1 MIYTQK
7 LIFAST
13 AIALLITIPAFASG
27 EVYIP
32 DHEYVGFYDHDGIY
46 TVIGGVK
53 NNEMYPVIPTIT
65 VNVNDDNNVF
75 SYDYKFSS
83 IMPAQMLPLKIKL
96 PEITSENPV
105 LEPPQISYK
114 QTEYK
119 YEGGYI
125 LYDDSLVLHSD
136 GRMTGMIK
144 NGGDKTF
151 LNFRVY
157 ALIKDQ
163 NEQILDVASS
173 QQFGIMHPGE
183 TLEFEMIPDPKI
195 VNEINSYSCFSFG
208 DESVLPLNAD
218 RNGEQY
224 TFRYESGALFH
235 DGKFS
240 SDTTELK
247 MTSLNSFFGELN
259 ASFEFPQSSM
269 HENFEVYLDGSS
281 YSNDGT
287 TLYKEKVTNLQSLDE
302 MGNWHVYFT
311 VPGFYQGDVIV
322 KGFHEPDG
330 TVEVPEELD
339 ISNMVYVEMTTG
351 QVTNIIAKT
360 TEDSLVISLE
370 TTEDGVLSFTT
381 SDFLIRPFS
390 DGGFF
395 VLVDGEEIDSATY
408 ENKILTIPYTA
419 QTEKIEVYGSYVIP
433 EFGTIA
439 IIVLAVAVVS
449 IIALSRKNSISYS
462 LSNV

>member
-1 MIYTQK
+1 MHK
-7 LIFAST
+7 LFFAST
-13 AIALLITIPAFASG
+13 TIALLIIIPAFASG

-65 VNVNDDNNVF
+65 VNVNDDGNIF
-75 SYDYKFSS
+75 SHDYKFSS
-83 IMPAQMLPLKIKL
+83 IMPAQMLPLKLKL

-119 YEGGYI
+119 YEGGYV
-125 LYDDSLVLHSD
+125 LYDDSLVLHDD
-136 GRMTGMIK
+136 GRMTGTIK

-183 TLEFEMIPDPKI
+183 TLGFEMIPDPRI
-195 VNEINSYSCFSFG
+195 VNEVYSYSCFAFG
-208 DESVLPLNAD
+208 DESILPLNVD
-218 RNGEQY
+218 RNGQQY
-224 TFRYESGALFH
+224 TFRYESGVSFTATE
-235 DGKFS
+235 FS
-240 SDTTELK
+240 SDNTELE
-247 MTSLNSFFGELN
+247 MYSLNSFVGELN
-259 ASFEFPQSSM
+259 ASFEFPQSSI
-269 HENFEVYLDGSS
+269 HEDFEVYLEGSS
-281 YSNDGT
+281 YNNDGT
-287 TLYKEKVTNLQSLDE
+287 IFYKENITNLQSLDE

-311 VPGFYQGDVIV
+311 VPGFYQGDVTI

-330 TVEVPEELD
+330 TVEVPEKLD
-339 ISNMVYVEMTTG
+339 ISNMLSAEMTTG

-360 TEDSLVISLE
+360 AENSLVISLE

-381 SDFLIRPFS
+381 SDFLIRPFN
-390 DGGFF
+390 DGNFF

>member
-65 VNVNDDNNVF
+65 VNVNDDGNVF
-75 SYDYKFSS
+75 SHDYKFSS

-125 LYDDSLVLHSD
+125 LYDDSLVLHDD

-311 VPGFYQGDVIV
+311 VPGFYQGDVTV

-339 ISNMVYVEMTTG
+339 ISNMVYAEMTTG

>member
-1 MIYTQK
+1 MQK

-13 AIALLITIPAFASG
+13 TIALLILIPAFASG

-65 VNVNDDNNVF
+65 VNVNDDGNVF
-75 SYDYKFSS
+75 SQVYKFSS
-83 IMPAQMLPLKIKL
+83 VMPAQMLPLKLKL
-96 PEITSENPV
+96 QQITSDNPI

-125 LYDDSLVLHSD
+125 LYDDSLVLHDD

-224 TFRYESGALFH
+224 TFRYDSGALFH

-259 ASFEFPQSSM
+259 ASFEFPQSSI

-311 VPGFYQGDVIV
+311 VPGFYQGDVTV

-339 ISNMVYVEMTTG
+339 ISNMVYAEMTTG

-433 EFGTIA
+433 EFGTIT

>member
-1 MIYTQK
+1 MDK
-7 LIFAST
+7 LILTST
-13 AIALLITIPAFASG
+13 IITLLIIIPVTVSG

-32 DHEYVGFYDHDGIY
+32 DHEYVGFYDQDGIF

-65 VNVNDDNNVF
+65 VNVNDDGNIL
-75 SYDYKFSS
+75 SHKYKFSP
-83 IMPAQMLPLKIKL
+83 IMPSQMLPLKLKL
-96 PEITSENPV
+96 PEITSENPI
-105 LEPPQISYK
+105 LGPPQISYK

-119 YEGGYI
+119 YESGYI
-125 LYDDSLVLHSD
+125 LYDDSLILHDD

-144 NGGDKTF
+144 NAGDKTF

-163 NEQILDVASS
+163 NEQILDVARS

-183 TLEFEMIPDPKI
+183 TLIFEMIPDSKI
-195 VNEINSYSCFSFG
+195 VNEIALYSCFAFG
-208 DESVLPLNAD
+208 DESVLPLNVD

-224 TFRYESGALFH
+224 TFRYESGTWFK
-235 DGKFS
+235 DGGFNS
-240 SDTTELK
+240 ESTDLK
-247 MTSLNSFFGELN
+247 MYALNSFSAELN
-259 ASFEFPQSSM
+259 ASFEFPQSSI
-269 HENFEVYLDGSS
+269 HEDFEVYLDGTGW
-281 YSNDGT
+281 DGQAYYQT
-287 TLYKEKVTNLQSLDE
+287 DDKVTNLQSLDE
-302 MGNWHVYFT
+302 LGNWHVYFT
-311 VPGFYQGDVIV
+311 VPGFYQGDVTV

-339 ISNMVYVEMTTG
+339 LG
-351 QVTNIIAKT
+351 QMIYTEVTNGEVTSVIAKT
-360 TEDSLVISLE
+360 AENSLVISLE
-370 TTEDGVLSFTT
+370 TTEDGMLSFTT

-390 DGGFF
+390 DGNFF
-395 VLVDGEEIDSATY
+395 VLVDGEEIDSVNY

-419 QTEKIEVYGSYVIP
+419 NTEKIEVYGSYVIP

-439 IIVLAVAVVS
+439 KIILAVAVVS
-449 IIALSRKNSISYS
+449 IIILSRKNSITYS

>member
-1 MIYTQK
+1 MYK
-7 LIFAST
+7 LFFAST
-13 AIALLITIPAFASG
+13 TIALLIIIPAFASG

-32 DHEYVGFYDHDGIY
+32 EHEYVGFYDHDGIY

-65 VNVNDDNNVF
+65 VNVNDDGNVF

-83 IMPAQMLPLKIKL
+83 IMPAQMLPLKLKL
-96 PEITSENPV
+96 PQITSENPV

-119 YEGGYI
+119 FEGGYV
-125 LYDDSLVLHSD
+125 LYDDSLVLHDD
-136 GRMTGMIK
+136 GRMTGTIK

-259 ASFEFPQSSM
+259 ASFEFPQSSI
-269 HENFEVYLDGSS
+269 HEDFEVYLEGSS
-281 YSNDGT
+281 YNNDGT
-287 TLYKEKVTNLQSLDE
+287 IFYKENITNLQSLDE

-311 VPGFYQGDVIV
+311 VPGFYQGDVTI

-330 TVEVPEELD
+330 TVEVPEKLD
-339 ISNMVYVEMTTG
+339 ISNMLSAEMTTG

-360 TEDSLVISLE
+360 AENSLVISLE

-381 SDFLIRPFS
+381 SDFLIRPFN
-390 DGGFF
+390 DGNFF

-439 IIVLAVAVVS
+439 IIVLAVAIVS

>member
-1 MIYTQK
+1 MQK
-7 LIFAST
+7 LIFVST

>member
-1 MIYTQK
+1 MYK
-7 LIFAST
+7 LIFVST
-13 AIALLITIPAFASG
+13 AITLLIIIPAFASG

-65 VNVNDDNNVF
+65 VSVNDGGNVF
-75 SYDYKFSS
+75 SQEYKFSP
-83 IMPAQMLPLKIKL
+83 IMPAQMLPLKLKL
-96 PEITSENPV
+96 SQITSENPV

-114 QTEYK
+114 RTEYK
-119 YEGGYI
+119 FEAGYV
-125 LYDDSLVLHSD
+125 LYDSSLILHDD
-136 GRMTGMIK
+136 GRMTGKIK
-144 NGGDKTF
+144 NAGDNTF
-151 LNFRVY
+151 QNFRIY

-163 NEQILDVASS
+163 NEKILDVASS
-173 QQFGIMHPGE
+173 QRFAIMHPGE
-183 TLEFEMIPDPKI
+183 ILEFEMIPDPKI
-195 VNEINSYSCFSFG
+195 FNKIDLYSCFAFG
-208 DESVLPLNAD
+208 DESILPLNAD

-224 TFRYESGALFH
+224 TFRYESGVAFMNS
-235 DGKFS
+235 KFN
-240 SDTTELK
+240 SDSTELEID
-247 MTSLNSFFGELN
+247 TLNSFVGELN
-259 ASFEFPQSSM
+259 ASFEFPQSSIN
-269 HENFEVYLDGSS
+269 EEFEVYLD
-281 YSNDGT
+281 DD
-287 TLYKEKVTNLQSLDE
+287 KVSNLQSLDE

-339 ISNMVYVEMTTG
+339 VSNMVYAKLTTG
-351 QVTNIIAKT
+351 QVINIIAKT
-360 TEDSLVISLE
+360 TEDSLLINLE
-370 TTEDGVLSFTT
+370 TTKDGVLSFTT

-390 DGGFF
+390 DGNFF

-439 IIVLAVAVVS
+439 IIVLAVAIVS

>member
-13 AIALLITIPAFASG
+13 TIALLIIIPAFASG

-32 DHEYVGFYDHDGIY
+32 EHEYVGFYDHDGIY

-65 VNVNDDNNVF
+65 VNVNDDGNVF

-83 IMPAQMLPLKIKL
+83 VMPAQMLPLKLKF
-96 PEITSENPV
+96 PQITSENPV

-119 YEGGYI
+119 FEGGYV
-125 LYDDSLVLHSD
+125 LYDDSLVLHDD
-136 GRMTGMIK
+136 GRMTGTIK

-183 TLEFEMIPDPKI
+183 TLEFEMIPDSKI
-195 VNEINSYSCFSFG
+195 VNEIDLYSCFAFG
-208 DESVLPLNAD
+208 DDGVLPLNAD

-224 TFRYESGALFH
+224 TFRYESGTWFK
-235 DGKFS
+235 DGSFNS
-240 SDTTELK
+240 ESTDLK
-247 MTSLNSFFGELN
+247 MYALNSFSAELN
-259 ASFEFPQSSM
+259 ASFEFPQSSI
-269 HENFEVYLDGSS
+269 HEDFEVYLDGTGW
-281 YSNDGT
+281 DGQT
-287 TLYKEKVTNLQSLDE
+287 YYHTDDKVTNLQSLDE
-302 MGNWHVYFT
+302 LGNWHVYFT
-311 VPGFYQGDVIV
+311 VPGFYQGDVTV

-339 ISNMVYVEMTTG
+339 ISNMVYTEMTTG
-351 QVTNIIAKT
+351 QVTSIIAKT
-360 TEDSLVISLE
+360 AKNSLVISLE
-370 TTEDGVLSFTT
+370 TAEDGVLSVTA
-381 SDFLIRPFS
+381 SDFLIRAFN
-390 DGGFF
+390 DGNFL
-395 VLVDGEEIDSATY
+395 VVVDGEKLHSVKY
-408 ENKILTIPYTA
+408 ENKILIIPYTA

-433 EFGTIA
+433 EFGTVA
-439 IIVLAVAVVS
+439 VFALAVSVVS
-449 IIALSRKNSISYS
+449 IIVLSRKHSMSYS
-462 LSNV
+462 LSNF

>member
-1 MIYTQK
+1 MNK
-7 LIFAST
+7 LILTSAT
-13 AIALLITIPAFASG
+13 IALLIIIPVTASG

-32 DHEYVGFYDHDGIY
+32 DHEYVGFYDQDGIF

-65 VNVNDDNNVF
+65 VNVNDDGNIF
-75 SYDYKFSS
+75 SHKYKFSP
-83 IMPAQMLPLKIKL
+83 IMPAQMLPLKLKL
-96 PEITSENPV
+96 PEITSENPI

-119 YEGGYI
+119 YEGGYV
-125 LYDDSLVLHSD
+125 LYDDSLVLHDD
-136 GRMTGMIK
+136 GRMTGTIK
-144 NGGDKTF
+144 NAGDKTF

-163 NEQILDVASS
+163 DEQILDVASS

-183 TLEFEMIPDPKI
+183 TLEFEMIPDSKI
-195 VNEINSYSCFSFG
+195 VNKIDLYSCFAFG

-224 TFRYESGALFH
+224 TFRYESGALFQ

-240 SDTTELK
+240 SDSTELE
-247 MTSLNSFFGELN
+247 MYSLNSFIGELN

-269 HENFEVYLDGSS
+269 HEDFEVYLDGSS
-281 YSNDGT
+281 WSNDGT
-287 TLYKEKVTNLQSLDE
+287 ILYKEKVTNLQSLDE
-302 MGNWHVYFT
+302 LGNWHVYFT
-311 VPGFYQGDVIV
+311 VPGFYQGDVTV

-339 ISNMVYVEMTTG
+339 LG
-351 QVTNIIAKT
+351 QMIYTEVTNGDVTSVIAKT
-360 TEDSLVISLE
+360 AENSLVISLE
-370 TTEDGVLSFTT
+370 TTEDGMLSFTT

-390 DGGFF
+390 DGNFF
-395 VLVDGEEIDSATY
+395 VLVNGEEIDSVKY

-449 IIALSRKNSISYS
+449 IIALSRKHSISYS

>member
-1 MIYTQK
+1 M
-7 LIFAST
+7 
-13 AIALLITIPAFASG
+13 
-27 EVYIP
+27 
-32 DHEYVGFYDHDGIY
+32 
-46 TVIGGVK
+46 
-53 NNEMYPVIPTIT
+53 
-65 VNVNDDNNVF
+65 
-75 SYDYKFSS
+75 
-83 IMPAQMLPLKIKL
+83 
-96 PEITSENPV
+96 
-105 LEPPQISYK
+105 
-114 QTEYK
+114 
-119 YEGGYI
+119 
-125 LYDDSLVLHSD
+125 
-136 GRMTGMIK
+136 
-144 NGGDKTF
+144 
-151 LNFRVY
+151 
-157 ALIKDQ
+157 
-163 NEQILDVASS
+163 
-173 QQFGIMHPGE
+173 
-183 TLEFEMIPDPKI
+183 
-195 VNEINSYSCFSFG
+195 
-208 DESVLPLNAD
+208 
-218 RNGEQY
+218 
-224 TFRYESGALFH
+224 FH

-259 ASFEFPQSSM
+259 ASFEFPQSSL
-269 HENFEVYLDGSS
+269 HEDFEVYLDGSS

-311 VPGFYQGDVIV
+311 VPGFYQGDVTI

-360 TEDSLVISLE
+360 TEDSLVINLE

-395 VLVDGEEIDSATY
+395 VLVDEEEIDSATY

-419 QTEKIEVYGSYVIP
+419 NTEKIEVYGSYVIP
-433 EFGTIA
+433 EFGTITM
-439 IIVLAVAVVS
+439 IILAMAVVS
-449 IIALSRKNSISYS
+449 IIVLSRKNSVSYS